1 MTFVSYYENTTRPRD
16 VNVSSADDIS
26 TQVAWSVVMALVV
39 LEATL
44 AVACL
49 AANGLVIAAFSLNKR
64 LHHNVTNFYL
74 LQLSL
79 VNALT
84 GLASAPH
91 MAGLLTSHAR
101 VCAAS
106 HVSVLT
112 ACGMSSMSLLV
123 ISYDRFLAIAGP
135 FKYRTHICR
144 RRVFLHC
151 VATYCIPIAVFVIL
165 PMFWH
170 SSNTASQCSMCAVF
184 APNYLAFVAAP
195 FFGVV
200 TCLLVFFVA
209 TTRHL
214 HAQRMRSVE
223 KLIASMPFNWSRNS
237 AQRRSARLTRTN
249 SLVLST
255 FLVCWTP
262 FLVNLA
268 LQVSA
273 PTHTCTDSHLPI
285 SSIF

>member
-16 VNVSSADDIS
+16 VNVSSADDVS

-101 VCAAS
+101 VCAVS
-106 HVSVLT
+106 QVSVLT

-165 PMFWH
+165 PMLWR
-170 SSNTASQCSMCAVF
+170 SNNTASQCSMCAVF

-209 TTRHL
+209 TTCHL

-262 FLVNLA
+262 FLANLA

-273 PTHTCTDSHLPI
+273 PTHTDSHPPI
-285 SSIF
+285 SSNF